1 MTLAYICGSFLHI
14 CMTSRHYKTW
24 QQNTKVGERRHRF
37 SDFEIGHG
45 FSHGSY
51 LNPLCF
57 LDESKLIANF
67 TEEY

>member
-1 MTLAYICGSFLHI
+1 
-14 CMTSRHYKTW
+14 MTSRHYKTW